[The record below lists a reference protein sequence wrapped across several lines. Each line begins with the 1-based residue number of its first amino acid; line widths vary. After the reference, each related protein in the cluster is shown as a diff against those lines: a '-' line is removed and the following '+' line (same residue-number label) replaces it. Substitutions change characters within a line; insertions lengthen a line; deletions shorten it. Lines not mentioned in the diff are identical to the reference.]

1 MKKRN
6 IKSNIFLFACVAV
19 LQLLWLP
26 LGAIG
31 FVCSMIAKIAEM
43 AHEEMCILVDRIRYK
58 F

>member
-1 MKKRN
+1 MKKRHIVDN
-6 IKSNIFLFACVAV
+6 VLLYTCIIL

-31 FVCSMIAKIAEM
+31 FVCSMIAKIAEI
-43 AHEEMCILVDRIRYK
+43 AHEEMCILVDKIRYK